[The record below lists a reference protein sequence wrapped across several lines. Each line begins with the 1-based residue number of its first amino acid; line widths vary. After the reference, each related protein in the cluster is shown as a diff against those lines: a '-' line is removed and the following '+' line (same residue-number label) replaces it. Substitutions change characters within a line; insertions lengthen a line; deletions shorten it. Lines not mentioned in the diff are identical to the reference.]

1 MRAKQEGVR
10 ATQPIALA
18 LQKKKNTKLKMCAI
32 RNDIEIRKLKGNS
45 PRKAMERMKPSII
58 NPNIIT

>member
-45 PRKAMERMKPSII
+45 PRKAMVPA
-58 NPNIIT
+58 